1 MLDQFTLVTAG
12 IAAFLAVM
20 IWLLRAKPKTASAPI
35 AATPDNAPEP
45 VPVQAK
51 IKKEKSAPVKVKA
64 AKHVRPDHALYA
76 HALHGHT
83 AAITDLQVTPNSKYL
98 ASSSED
104 RSVRLWKLA
113 DILDEHPANVRVP
126 IEYDYASHISFTTD
140 SRFMVAA
147 LGGSDVVRVFKL
159 EKGESTVVINFPE
172 ASTLVPMFSL

>member
-1 MLDQFTLVTAG
+1 MLDQFTLVTAA
-12 IAAFLAVM
+12 IAAFLAVI
-20 IWLLRAKPKTASAPI
+20 IWWLRAEPAVTSAP
-35 AATPDNAPEP
+35 APTAVEEAPEP
-45 VPVQAK
+45 VPVQTK
-51 IKKEKSAPVKVKA
+51 IKKEKLAPVKVKA

-83 AAITDLQVTPNSKYL
+83 AAISDLQITPNSKYL

-113 DILDEHPANVRVP
+113 EILDEHPTTIRVP
-126 IEYDYASHISFTTD
+126 VEYDYASHVSFTTD

-172 ASTLVPMFSL
+172 VISMRLG